1 MSNIQVIVVVVRE
14 LNMGVNRSNGKSIE
28 GRPLRDY
35 LLQAIVPGDLQGSVF
50 KCSKPG
56 LRAIGRTETADD
68 GGDACCLVMPAVLLA
83 LCNFTLSADDY

>member
-1 MSNIQVIVVVVRE
+1 
-14 LNMGVNRSNGKSIE
+14 MGVNRSNGSKSIE
-28 GRPLRDY
+28 GRTLRDH

-56 LRAIGRTETADD
+56 LRTIGRTETAED